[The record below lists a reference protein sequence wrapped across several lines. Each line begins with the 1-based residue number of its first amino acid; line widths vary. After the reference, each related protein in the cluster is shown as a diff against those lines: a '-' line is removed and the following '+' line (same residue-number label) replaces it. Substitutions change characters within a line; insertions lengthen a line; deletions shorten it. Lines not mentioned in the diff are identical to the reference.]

1 MENINEIDLSSTGK
15 ARIRFI
21 MAPAMLGTHTSNGG
35 LLEGEKRTF

>member
-15 ARIRFI
+15 ARMRFI
-21 MAPAMLGTHTSNGG
+21 MASAMLGTQFLNGG